1 VSKGKLRAIKERIE
15 STESTMQITRAMEMV
30 ARAKI
35 KKVEK
40 SLAFVR
46 EYEAA
51 LRKNLS
57 IVSAS
62 TDETGLFSGEGD
74 VLIVVTADMGLCGAF
89 NSEVLRLA
97 DDTLKKEKDGIKAIV
112 TIGNKAEQH
121 FKGSALHFDSFTRF
135 YDIPDAD
142 EAAMIWNRVFE
153 IMRKKSASG
162 LKIVYS
168 RFKNPIIQLP
178 VLYEVL
184 PFEADEIPEIK
195 EVYDFEPKS
204 DNLYKELL
212 ESWVTSA
219 ILLATYET
227 KVGELFAR
235 QNAMKNATENAQ
247 KMIEQLTLI
256 RNKVRQAT
264 ITQEIIEVVNGAEAL
279 KG

>member
-1 VSKGKLRAIKERIE
+1 MSKGKLRAIKERIE

-40 SLAFVR
+40 SLIFVR
-46 EYEAA
+46 KYEST
-51 LRKNLS
+51 LRKTLS
-57 IVSAS
+57 IVRSS
-62 TDETGLFSGEGD
+62 INEVEKPSGEGS
-74 VLIVVTADMGLCGAF
+74 VLLVITADMGLCGAF
-89 NSEVLRLA
+89 NSEILRLA
-97 DDTLKKEKDGIKAIV
+97 DGVLEKGEIKAIITV
-112 TIGNKAEQH
+112 GNKCEQH
-121 FKGSALHFDSFTRF
+121 YKGNPLLKGSFSRF
-135 YDIPDAD
+135 YDVPDPD
-142 EAAMIWNRVFE
+142 EAVIIWNRVYE
-153 IMRKKSASG
+153 AMNEVNASG

-168 RFKNPIIQLP
+168 RFKNPMVQLP
-178 VLYEVL
+178 AIYEVL
-184 PFEADEIPEIK
+184 PFEPDDNFETNEL
-195 EVYDFEPKS
+195 YDFEPEI
-204 DNLYKELL
+204 DVLYGELL
-212 ESWVTSA
+212 ESWVTSV
-219 ILLATYET
+219 ILLVTYET

>member
-1 VSKGKLRAIKERIE
+1 MSKGKLRAIKERIE

-97 DDTLKKEKDGIKAIV
+97 DDTLKK
-112 TIGNKAEQH
+112 
-121 FKGSALHFDSFTRF
+121 
-135 YDIPDAD
+135 
-142 EAAMIWNRVFE
+142 
-153 IMRKKSASG
+153 KKMG
-162 LKIVYS
+162 
-168 RFKNPIIQLP
+168 
-178 VLYEVL
+178 
-184 PFEADEIPEIK
+184 
-195 EVYDFEPKS
+195 
-204 DNLYKELL
+204 
-212 ESWVTSA
+212 
-219 ILLATYET
+219 
-227 KVGELFAR
+227 
-235 QNAMKNATENAQ
+235 
-247 KMIEQLTLI
+247 
-256 RNKVRQAT
+256 
-264 ITQEIIEVVNGAEAL
+264 
-279 KG
+279 